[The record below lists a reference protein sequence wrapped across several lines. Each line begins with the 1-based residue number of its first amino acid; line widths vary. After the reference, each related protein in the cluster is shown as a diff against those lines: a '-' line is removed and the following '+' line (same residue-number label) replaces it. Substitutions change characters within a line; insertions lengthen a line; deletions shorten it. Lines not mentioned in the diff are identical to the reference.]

1 VGVTGKLPE
10 GHAGE
15 LVSLR
20 AFREDDLPFL
30 DRLCTDPDAL
40 GYFEWTGFADARSR
54 RKRWE
59 KDGYVGQDSTA
70 LAIVLP
76 DGEVIGI
83 ASFAPRDRGGLPGI
97 CYEIGLALLPEHRG
111 RGLGTAT
118 QRLLVEYL
126 FSYTTAHRLE
136 AGTNTKNIAEQKS
149 LERVGFRREGVLR
162 GIGFQHGDWQDAVIY
177 SLLRGE
183 VPGQRSGPAT
193 AG

>member
-1 VGVTGKLPE
+1 VSVTGKLPE
-10 GHAGE
+10 DHAGQV
-15 LVSLR
+15 VSLR

-40 GYFEWTGFADARSR
+40 GYFEWTGFVDVRSR
-54 RKRWE
+54 RRRWE
-59 KDGYVGQDSTA
+59 KDGYVGADSTG

-76 DGEVIGI
+76 DGEVIGM

-136 AGTNTKNIAEQKS
+136 AGTSTKNIAEQKS
-149 LERVGFRREGVLR
+149 LERAGFRREGVLR
-162 GIGFQHGDWQDAVIY
+162 EIGFQHGEWQDAVIY
-177 SLLRGE
+177 SLLRDE
-183 VPGQRSGPAT
+183 VTGQQSG
-193 AG
+193 AGAAR

>member
-1 VGVTGKLPE
+1 VSVTEKLPDD
-10 GHAGE
+10 HAGE
-15 LVSLR
+15 PVALR

-30 DRLCTDPDAL
+30 DRLCTDPGAL
-40 GYFEWTGFADARSR
+40 GFFEWTGFVDVRSR
-54 RKRWE
+54 RMRWE
-59 KDGYVGQDSTA
+59 KDGYVGDESTG

-83 ASFAPRDRGGLPGI
+83 ASFAARDRGGQPGT

-111 RGLGTAT
+111 RGLGPAT
-118 QRLLVEYL
+118 HRLLVEYL

-162 GIGFQHGDWQDAVIY
+162 GIGFQHGEWQDAVIY
-177 SLLRGE
+177 SMLRDE
-183 VPGQRSGPAT
+183 APGQQSGAPV

>member
-1 VGVTGKLPE
+1 MTGSLPE
-10 GHAGE
+10 DHAGE
-15 LVSLR
+15 VVSLR

-30 DRLCTDPDAL
+30 DRLCTDPDAM
-40 GYFEWTGFADARSR
+40 GYFEWTGFVDVRSR

-59 KDGYVGQDSTA
+59 KDGYVGEDSTG

-76 DGEVIGI
+76 DGDVIGI

-111 RGLGTAT
+111 QGLGTAT

-136 AGTNTKNIAEQKS
+136 AGTNTKNIAEQKA

-162 GIGFQHGDWQDAVIY
+162 EVGFQHGEWQDAVIY
-177 SLLRGE
+177 SLLRDE
-183 VPGQRSGPAT
+183 VPGQRSSG
-193 AG
+193 AGGAS

>member
-1 VGVTGKLPE
+1 MTEKLPD
-10 GHAGE
+10 GHARE
-15 LVSLR
+15 PVSLR

-40 GYFEWTGFADARSR
+40 GYFEWTGFVDVRSR

-59 KDGYVGQDSTA
+59 KDGYVGEDSTA

-76 DGEVIGI
+76 DGDVIGI
-83 ASFAPRDRGGLPGI
+83 ASFARQDRGGLPGT
-97 CYEIGLALLPEHRG
+97 CYEIGLALLPEYRG

-118 QRLLVEYL
+118 QRLLVDYL

-162 GIGFQHGDWQDAVIY
+162 GIVFQHGEWQDAVLY

-183 VPGQRSGPAT
+183 GPGQQSGAAT
-193 AG
+193 AE